1 MLGVF
6 DGGYGVALRPVDSVR
21 ASGRNLLALLELM
34 ECAADLDNILEQ
46 LGVRLIGR
54 SAVPWRP
61 ADGLLSL
68 TVELLDETC
77 LALPAKGR

>member
-1 MLGVF
+1 
-6 DGGYGVALRPVDSVR
+6 
-21 ASGRNLLALLELM
+21 LM

-46 LGVRLIGR
+46 LGVRLIRR